1 MTLVSAK
8 IFLNMTA
15 RAQETKVK
23 MNNYDY
29 IKLLK
34 KLLHTKKKKLKIQRQ
49 SMNQKKIFTPKY
61 QIKDILY
68 PKNSCNLI
76 TTTTEKIVCKINR
89 ETKQTFSQRYP
100 NVQWVHN
107 KILSISNN
115 WKFISE
121 SQ

>member
-34 KLLHTKKKKLKIQRQ
+34 KLLHTKKKKIKNTKTIYELEENIYTKI
-49 SMNQKKIFTPKY
+49 SFK
-61 QIKDILY
+61 
-68 PKNSCNLI
+68 C
-76 TTTTEKIVCKINR
+76 
-89 ETKQTFSQRYP
+89 
-100 NVQWVHN
+100 
-107 KILSISNN
+107 
-115 WKFISE
+115 
-121 SQ
+121 